1 MSIKKTAREMIASRA
16 ALEFNDGDYINLG
29 IGIPDYA
36 ANFIPSGMTVLL
48 HSENGLLGMGPDPT
62 EEEED
67 PDLLNASKGPVT
79 YMKGSSVF
87 CSSDSFGI
95 VRGGHLD
102 LTILGALQVSQTGD
116 LANWCIPGKMM
127 KGIGGAMDLCSGV
140 DRIIIATTHLTRAGK
155 PKLLKSCTLPLTGKG
170 VADMIIT
177 ELAVFEVKKDGSG
190 LLLIEHAEGVTV
202 DEIRAKTE
210 AEFTVS
216 NDLKVMPHA
225 AMSQKH
231 APAAPKAAAAP
242 AVDEPQD
249 LESLFK
255 KLSLHPDF
263 NTLKGVL
270 QGSMGSM
277 MLPTVLPMIAKQS
290 PALAK
295 AIKADKKAFLKLI
308 NEA

>member
-1 MSIKKTAREMIASRA
+1 MAAKKSARETIASRA
-16 ALEFNDGDYINLG
+16 ALEFKDGQYINLG

-36 ANFIPSGMTVLL
+36 ANFIPDGMTVLL

-87 CSSDSFGI
+87 GSSDSFAI
-95 VRGGHLD
+95 IRGGHLD
-102 LTILGALQVSQTGD
+102 LTILGALQVSETGD

-127 KGIGGAMDLCSGV
+127 KGIGGAMDLVSGV
-140 DRIIIATTHLTRAGK
+140 DRIIIATTHLTRNGK

-177 ELAVFEVKKDGSG
+177 ELGVFEVKKDGTG
-190 LLLIEHAEGVTV
+190 LILIEHAEGVSV
-202 DEIRAKTE
+202 EEIRSKTE
-210 AEFTVS
+210 AAFEVS
-216 NDLKVMPHA
+216 PNLKIMQHA
-225 AMSQKH
+225 PMNTKH
-231 APAAPKAAAAP
+231 APPAAKPAAP
-242 AVDEPQD
+242 AVEEPAD
-249 LESLFK
+249 LPTLFQ
-255 KLSLHPDF
+255 KLKQHPDF

-295 AIKADKKAFLKLI
+295 AIKADKKAFLKMI
-308 NEA
+308 NES